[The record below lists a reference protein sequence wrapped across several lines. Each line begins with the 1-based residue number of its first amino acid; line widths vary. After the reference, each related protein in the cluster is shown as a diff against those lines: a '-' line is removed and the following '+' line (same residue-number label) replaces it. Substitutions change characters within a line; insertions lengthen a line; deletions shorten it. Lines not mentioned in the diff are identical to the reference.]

1 MNNSV
6 YSNRNSLNS
15 TFCNLS
21 KINPFNAR
29 KTTYGQ
35 NIISFKKKFLIP
47 NSTREFGKEINISS
61 NLTVTSNQNVFNPR
75 KSFGIPIEQKMK
87 NLKKEKEELNNKL
100 KNYKQ
105 IVEIRKKK
113 KEMNNSFSFKPRS
126 SNGKI
131 EMNKT
136 SRDGFKKGNNKINSK
151 NHSQKNI
158 LETKTYVNN
167 STINMTVADDVVMAD
182 ENSNPNIIID
192 NNNTVYEN
200 KNKKIEKTSN
210 NNENINNN
218 DIVDGNDVVDKIK
231 KEDAVLMQ
239 IESEVKDIK
248 LEDKNINFI
257 IPKNENPQN
266 VDEYFNDI
274 CEEFAKNEDKYLV
287 DPQYMSNQTDIN
299 HRMRAILID
308 WLIDVHLKYRL
319 LPQTMYITVN
329 LIDRYLSKVE
339 TKRVKLQLVGVTA
352 IFIACKYEEI
362 YPPELKDFV
371 YITDGAY
378 VKSDVLKMESKMLA
392 KLNFDLTFPTQWN
405 LFETYKRKLN
415 LDDKT
420 FKLAWF
426 LMELCLIDYK
436 ILKFKMSQIAA
447 SAILIA
453 AKNNSIYRNNWL
465 KDNIGIDEISLEE
478 CCKEIYDF
486 YNYNATHNLQ
496 AIRRKFSSKKFG
508 EVAKIKLC

>member
-1 MNNSV
+1 M
-6 YSNRNSLNS
+6 YGNRNSLNS

-29 KTTYGQ
+29 KTTNGQ
-35 NIISFKKKFLIP
+35 NNITFRKKFLIP
-47 NSTREFGKEINISS
+47 TSTREFGKEINVSS
-61 NLTVTSNQNVFNPR
+61 NLTVSTNQNVFNGR
-75 KSFGIPIEQKMK
+75 KSFGIPIDQKIK

-105 IVEIRKKK
+105 IVEMRKKK
-113 KEMNNSFSFKPRS
+113 KELNNSISYKPKS

-131 EMNKT
+131 IINTKSNE
-136 SRDGFKKGNNKINSK
+136 GFKKGINKMQIK
-151 NHSQKNI
+151 NQSQKNI
-158 LETKTYVNN
+158 LGENN
-167 STINMTVADDVVMAD
+167 KNNNTIILTITDDVVMVD
-182 ENSNPNIIID
+182 ENTNPNVVID

-200 KNKKIEKTSN
+200 KNNNKKNEIIDNNKKNINEKN
-210 NNENINNN
+210 NN
-218 DIVDGNDVVDKIK
+218 K
-231 KEDAVLMQ
+231 KEEDVLMQ

-248 LEDKNINFI
+248 LENDLNKII
-257 IPKNENPQN
+257 IPKNTNPQN

-274 CEEFAKNEDKYLV
+274 CEELSKNEDKYLA
-287 DPQYMSNQTDIN
+287 DPKYMSNQSDIN

-319 LPQTMYITVN
+319 LPQTMYIAVN
-329 LIDRYLSKVE
+329 LIDRYLSMVE
-339 TKRVKLQLVGVTA
+339 TKRAKLQLVGVTA
-352 IFIACKYEEI
+352 MFIACKYEEI

-378 VKSDVLKMESKMLA
+378 VKSDVLKMESKMLS
-392 KLNFDLTFPTQWN
+392 KLNFDVTFPTQWN
-405 LFETYKRKLN
+405 LFEIYKKKLD

-426 LMELCLIDYK
+426 LMELCLIDYE

-453 AKNNSIYRNNWL
+453 AKNNRIYRNNWL
-465 KDNIGIDEISLEE
+465 KDTIGVDEKNLEE
-478 CCKEIYDF
+478 CCKEIYEF

-496 AIRRKFSSKKFG
+496 AIRRKFSSQKFG
-508 EVAKIKLC
+508 QVAKIKLC